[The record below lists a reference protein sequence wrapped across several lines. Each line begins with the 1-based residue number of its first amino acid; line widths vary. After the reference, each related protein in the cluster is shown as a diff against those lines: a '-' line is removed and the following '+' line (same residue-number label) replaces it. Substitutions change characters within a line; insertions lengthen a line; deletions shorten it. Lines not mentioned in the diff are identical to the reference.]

1 MALRISNLRQESHQD
16 RSDLIA
22 AISSRDGDT
31 DVRFQ
36 RFSSVEGLESVQP
49 RPDCFLILLLMH
61 AMKTK
66 QDILVEDPV
75 DPHLLFHARGS
86 LQTVLKLCFP
96 ELQTVNV
103 EADPRDLRDAITTS
117 DHVATGFSGGVDSM
131 QLINRKIG
139 DPQLPD
145 DYSVS
150 MLMHHKVG
158 SVMRD
163 SLYETNVEHA
173 KRFSGEYGLELAGAS
188 CDTAKFFSDYSFLES
203 HSMRTTAATLSLSP
217 VYHRY
222 LFASGTDLQ
231 VGLKAMPCRVIDALN
246 PILLPMLR
254 TRENEFSQFGGDST
268 RLEKMLEVLA
278 NHSLTGKINLCVRGS
293 HDNTIF
299 LNCGRCYK
307 CFSFLLVAEAV
318 GRLGLL
324 SKNFDLDAYR
334 NHRARAFTNFFVRS
348 IGPKSMETNRQ
359 VAWFLRNHG
368 SSKIPMIARML
379 LQLVPPPNATSVVG
393 ELLTPF
399 E

>member
-1 MALRISNLRQESHQD
+1 
-16 RSDLIA
+16 
-22 AISSRDGDT
+22 
-31 DVRFQ
+31 
-36 RFSSVEGLESVQP
+36 
-49 RPDCFLILLLMH
+49 
-61 AMKTK
+61 
-66 QDILVEDPV
+66 
-75 DPHLLFHARGS
+75 
-86 LQTVLKLCFP
+86 
-96 ELQTVNV
+96 
-103 EADPRDLRDAITTS
+103 
-117 DHVATGFSGGVDSM
+117 M

-173 KRFSGEYGLELAGAS
+173 KRFSEYGLELAGAS

-334 NHRARAFTNFFVRS
+334 DHRARAFTNFFRTIHRS
-348 IGPKSMETNRQ
+348 KIHGNKSAGG
-359 VAWFLRNHG
+359 VVSRNHG

-379 LQLVPPPNATSVVG
+379 LHLVPPPNATSVVG
-393 ELLTPF
+393 ELLTPLRVRRLSIVG
-399 E
+399 

>member
-1 MALRISNLRQESHQD
+1 
-16 RSDLIA
+16 
-22 AISSRDGDT
+22 
-31 DVRFQ
+31 
-36 RFSSVEGLESVQP
+36 
-49 RPDCFLILLLMH
+49 
-61 AMKTK
+61 
-66 QDILVEDPV
+66 
-75 DPHLLFHARGS
+75 
-86 LQTVLKLCFP
+86 
-96 ELQTVNV
+96 
-103 EADPRDLRDAITTS
+103 
-117 DHVATGFSGGVDSM
+117 
-131 QLINRKIG
+131 
-139 DPQLPD
+139 
-145 DYSVS
+145 

-334 NHRARAFTNFFVRS
+334 DHRARAFTNFFVRS

-379 LQLVPPPNATSVVG
+379 LHLVPPPNATSVVG